1 MKDEELYEQ
10 RIKRQKHQYQKFEA
24 QASVMQQREYL
35 KMADEVEKEA
45 KNIKVVRFAND
56 DEAVF
61 EENIQ
66 KYFGEYLK

>member
-1 MKDEELYEQ
+1 
-10 RIKRQKHQYQKFEA
+10 
-24 QASVMQQREYL
+24 
-35 KMADEVEKEA
+35 MADEVERQA
-45 KNIKVVRFAND
+45 KNIKVVRLAND